1 MSDYF
6 NTYIEDAGGN
16 IIAGLWN
23 GITDALKNCGTWI
36 KNNLFQP
43 FIDGFKDAFGIH
55 SPSKEMKI
63 MGGYV
68 VDGFLSGISGKFS
81 ECRDKVLEWTGK
93 IKDWFSGTSFGKIC
107 KSTWENYAQNII
119 TGFKDKIGNAYTSTR
134 DKIST
139 WASDVKDYFPE
150 VLTAL

>member
-6 NTYIEDAGGN
+6 NTYIEDAGGD

-81 ECRDKVLEWTGK
+81 ECRDKVLEWTDK
-93 IKDWFSGTSFGKIC
+93 IKDWFSGTAFGKIC
-107 KSTWENYAQNII
+107 KSTWENYGQNII
-119 TGFKDKIGNAYTSTR
+119 GGFRDKIGNAYTSTR

-139 WASDVKDYFPE
+139 WASDVKEYFPE